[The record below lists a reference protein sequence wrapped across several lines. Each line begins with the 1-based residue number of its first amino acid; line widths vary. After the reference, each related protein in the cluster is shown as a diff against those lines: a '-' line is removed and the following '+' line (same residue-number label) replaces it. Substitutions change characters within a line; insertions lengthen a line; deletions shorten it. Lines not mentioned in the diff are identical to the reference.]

1 MNKLKI
7 IIAALMLTAGLSSF
21 ATEKKANSLVTEKG
35 FYQLSFNKI
44 VVTDDIDIRLSES
57 TDKVIETSG
66 ASQFT
71 EQVEWKIRDGVLYI
85 GSKVG
90 SLKNKVEVSISV
102 NQLSDLIIIGD
113 SDVRSEGALNSA
125 KLQVFVDGEG
135 HIAIKNTGI
144 INVEK
149 ADDID
154 LHVRR
159 VTGKVKVD

>member
-44 VVTDDIDIRLSES
+44 IVTDDIDIRLSES
-57 TDKVIETSG
+57 TDKVIEISG
-66 ASQFT
+66 DSKYTQ
-71 EQVEWKIRDGVLYI
+71 QVEWKIRDGVLYI
-85 GSKVG
+85 VSKSG
-90 SLKNKVEVSISV
+90 SLKSKVQVDVSV
-102 NQLSDLIIIGD
+102 NQLSDLSVTGD

-135 HIAIKNTGI
+135 HIAIKNTGA
-144 INVEK
+144 INIEK

-159 VTGKVKVD
+159 VAGKVKVN